1 MALIEIN
8 RDPTARQVR
17 QFSLFWLSGF
27 LLVLAGLA
35 VARYGSPAAA
45 VALVIGAGTSI
56 VLGLIR
62 PDWMRRVFVA
72 WMCAAFPI
80 GWAISHLLLVVIYY
94 LVITPI
100 GLAMRATGYDPLARR
115 IDRQATTYWTPRKP
129 PTDPASYFRQF

>member
-8 RDPTARQVR
+8 RDPSAKQVR

-27 LLVLAGLA
+27 LLILAVLA
-35 VARYGSPAAA
+35 VMRYDLPTAA
-45 VALVIGAGTSI
+45 VGLVIGALTSI
-56 VLGLIR
+56 ALGLVR

-72 WMCAAFPI
+72 WMWAAFPI

-100 GLAMRATGYDPLARR
+100 GLVMRAAGYDPLARR
-115 IDRQATTYWTPRKP
+115 IDRQATTYWTPRKSP
-129 PTDPASYFRQF
+129 GEPASYFRQF